1 MSTKRSLANCI
12 RLNQHQTIDPDC
24 NWTDAPL
31 HNCKQSTTNSRRY
44 SPTTLRLLFP
54 YISEMGKF
62 IKFCVGNSK
71 VPPLN
76 DSHVITRR
84 DVWRK
89 RDTDCQAHPQSLCR
103 RNGFHCVLIYVFLV
117 LQSSC
122 AKFDFN
128 CTTNSTA
135 IRENSFILHL
145 LGRDISFLDF
155 YRNLIIIEN
164 CKFNCHQ
171 TNHNYFTLFTSAA
184 AVGARWIASMTK
196 CISPI
201 ERRMRNSFISNESS
215 SIINYYIILYVSF
228 VFDKR

>member
-31 HNCKQSTTNSRRY
+31 HNCKQSTKNSRRY

-54 YISEMGKF
+54 YISKMGKF
-62 IKFCVGNSK
+62 IKFCVCNSK
-71 VPPLN
+71 IRPRN

-84 DVWRK
+84 NVWRK
-89 RDTDCQAHPQSLCR
+89 RDTNCQAHPQSLCR

-122 AKFDFN
+122 AKFDFK

-135 IRENSFILHL
+135 IRENSFILQL
-145 LGRDISFLDF
+145 VGRGISFLDF
-155 YRNLIIIEN
+155 YRYLIIIEN
-164 CKFNCHQ
+164 CKFNCCSPSVNCQ
-171 TNHNYFTLFTSAA
+171 LLFYI
-184 AVGARWIASMTK
+184 VYI
-196 CISPI
+196 
-201 ERRMRNSFISNESS
+201 RRRRPMDR
-215 SIINYYIILYVSF
+215 IN
-228 VFDKR
+228 DEMH